1 MKTLN
6 DYEKQ
11 ALYFAKKYGVKLQI
25 LGSEYKP
32 MWGEQTK
39 RTVFKLRL
47 SRNSKSYTFEFGQ
60 SIAND
65 SKEPAIYDILSCL
78 VKSDPET
85 FDNFCADFGYDIDS
99 RKAEETYK
107 AVCKEYKAVERLF
120 GDIMEE
126 LQEIQ

>member
-1 MKTLN
+1 MRTIN

-11 ALYFAKKYGVKLQI
+11 ALDFAKKYGVKLQI
-25 LGSEYKP
+25 LGSEYKS
-32 MWGEQTK
+32 MWNERQN
-39 RTVFKLRL
+39 RYVFKCRL
-47 SRNSKSYTFEFGQ
+47 SRNRKSYTFEFGQ
-60 SIAND
+60 SIAN
-65 SKEPAIYDILSCL
+65 SSNEPNIYDILACL

-85 FDNFCADFGYDIDS
+85 FEYFCAEFGYDIDS